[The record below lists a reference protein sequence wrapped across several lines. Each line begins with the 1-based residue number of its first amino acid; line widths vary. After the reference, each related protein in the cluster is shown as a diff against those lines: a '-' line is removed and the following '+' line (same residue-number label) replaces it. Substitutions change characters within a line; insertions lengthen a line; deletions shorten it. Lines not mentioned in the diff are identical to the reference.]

1 MSAIRSLSARLQA
14 IRSEHAR
21 HDNEDRRR
29 RGGGFAGFGQ
39 PSAAVQ
45 AQPVR
50 SPWEDEDRHGGGGGG
65 GGGRL
70 APVRRERTRLP
81 DSTARISGL
90 AGGGQKAV
98 VKVVSFASGGAR
110 VGALASYVTKEREGG
125 VATEDQDGLALDGG
139 AVAGKLERWRQGYSE
154 RQPSK
159 DVATVRFEIAGR
171 AGLDVETVQAG
182 FGRAFEG
189 HRFALRVERA
199 GEGGF
204 EVTAVV
210 AAAGDSALS
219 VAGAKAQ
226 PRFKFDTAF
235 EASLAA
241 GIAGE
246 LGAEVRAQVLGTGHG
261 REGVVHRLSRLVA
274 GGAAF
279 DEQGRALSTVVDVR
293 AAADGWRKGL
303 GSRQARDAMH
313 FVVSAK
319 AGTDPTA
326 FKSTA
331 RELLASEFAGHEYL
345 FAIHND
351 RGHLHAHAVILVKG
365 EDGQR
370 IRPDISTFAA
380 WRSRYAEIAESHGI
394 RMVATRRS
402 DTASTPAFSQGEA
415 ALTDRGVAPDH
426 IRRKV
431 TAKRTDAIHIPVR
444 EEGRARAAE
453 AYQDWKALETTSE
466 APQARLAAGEQLTRL
481 ATAVNVS
488 HVAAA
493 RADQSTD
500 MQGRGAAMARATSEY
515 LTAEFKRA
523 NDVLN
528 RALPLLEGPDKVEAT
543 ERANAY
549 LASLAKQVEAV
560 EAVERGHVV
569 ERAYGIR
576 VREEREAVDATGE
589 ARALRATAIEAGRHR
604 GAETSPET
612 AREPEAAML
621 EEAARRAE
629 RVAGRE
635 RSEAEAMAQEE
646 RTLRTNPNARVQI
659 DPNLPPA
666 GEELREE
673 HELLIDRLEAQK
685 LTHTRVHRR

>member
-1 MSAIRSLSARLQA
+1 MSAIRSLSARLRA

-21 HDNEDRRR
+21 HDDEDSRRG
-29 RGGGFAGFGQ
+29 GGGFAGFGQ
-39 PSAAVQ
+39 PSEAAR
-45 AQPVR
+45 ARPT
-50 SPWEDEDRHGGGGGG
+50 SLSWEDEDRHGGGGGG

-70 APVRRERTRLP
+70 APARRERKRLP
-81 DSTARISGL
+81 DSGTRISGL
-90 AGGGQKAV
+90 TGGGQKAV

-125 VATEDQDGLALDGG
+125 VATEDQDGLALDATAIG
-139 AVAGKLERWRQGYSE
+139 AKLERWRHGYSE

-159 DVATVRFEIAGR
+159 DVATVRLEISGR
-171 AGLDVETVQAG
+171 AGLDAATVRTAI
-182 FGRAFEG
+182 GRAYQD

-204 EVTAVV
+204 EVMAVV
-210 AAAGDSALS
+210 AAAADPFLS
-219 VAGAKAQ
+219 VAGGKAQ
-226 PRFKFDTAF
+226 PRFKFDKAF

-241 GIAGE
+241 GIASE
-246 LGAEVRAQVLGTGHG
+246 LGAEVQAQVLGTGHG
-261 REGVVHRLSRLVA
+261 REGVVHRLSCLVA
-274 GGAAF
+274 SGAAL
-279 DEQGRALSTVVDVR
+279 DEQGRELTTVVDVR

-303 GSRQARDAMH
+303 GSRQARDAVH

-319 AGTDPTA
+319 AGTDPIA

-345 FAIHND
+345 FSVHND
-351 RGHLHAHAVILVKG
+351 RGHLHAHAVILVEG
-365 EDGQR
+365 EDGRR

-402 DTASTPAFSQGEA
+402 DTASAPAFSYSEA

-431 TAKRTDAIHIPVR
+431 VAKRTDAIHVPIR

-453 AYQDWKALETTSE
+453 AYQDWKSLEATSGG
-466 APQARLAAGEQLTRL
+466 PQARLAAGEQLTRL

-488 HVAAA
+488 HAVAA
-493 RADQSTD
+493 RADRSTD
-500 MQGRGAAMARATSEY
+500 MQERGAAMARATSEY

-528 RALPLLEGPDKVEAT
+528 RALPLLEGADKVEAT
-543 ERANAY
+543 QRANAY

-560 EAVERGHVV
+560 EAVERGQVV
-569 ERAYGIR
+569 ERVHGIR
-576 VREEREAVDATGE
+576 VREEREAVEATGE
-589 ARALRATAIEAGRHR
+589 ARALRATAIEAGRPR
-604 GAETSPET
+604 GAETSPEKT
-612 AREPEAAML
+612 SELEAAML

-635 RSEAEAMAQEE
+635 RSEADAMAREE
-646 RTLRTNPNARVQI
+646 RTLRSNPNAPVQI

-666 GEELREE
+666 GQELREE

>member
-1 MSAIRSLSARLQA
+1 M
-14 IRSEHAR
+14 
-21 HDNEDRRR
+21 
-29 RGGGFAGFGQ
+29 
-39 PSAAVQ
+39 
-45 AQPVR
+45 
-50 SPWEDEDRHGGGGGG
+50 
-65 GGGRL
+65 
-70 APVRRERTRLP
+70 APVRRERKRLP
-81 DSTARISGL
+81 DSGTRISGL

-98 VKVVSFASGGAR
+98 VKVVSFASGSAR

-125 VATEDQDGLALDGG
+125 VATEDQDGLALDSA
-139 AVAGKLERWRQGYSE
+139 AVVAKLARWSQGYSE

-159 DVATVRFEIAGR
+159 DVATVRFEVAGR
-171 AGLDVETVQAG
+171 AGLDVETVQTG

-189 HRFALRVERA
+189 YRFALRVERA

-210 AAAGDSALS
+210 AAAGDPALS

-226 PRFKFDTAF
+226 PRFKFDKAF

-241 GIAGE
+241 GIARG
-246 LGAEVRAQVLGTGHG
+246 LGAEVQAQVLGTGHG
-261 REGVVHRLSRLVA
+261 REGALHRLSLLVA
-274 GGAAF
+274 GGAAL
-279 DEQGRALSTVVDVR
+279 DERGRELSTVDDVR
-293 AAADGWRKGL
+293 AAADAWRKGL

-326 FKSTA
+326 FRSTA

-345 FAIHND
+345 FAVHND

-402 DTASTPAFSQGEA
+402 DTASAPAFSQGEA

-431 TAKRTDAIHIPVR
+431 VAKRGDAIHVPVR
-444 EEGRARAAE
+444 EEGRACAVQ
-453 AYQDWKALETTSE
+453 AYQAWKALETTSE
-466 APQARLAAGEQLTRL
+466 APQARSAAGEQLTRL
-481 ATAVNVS
+481 ATAVSVS
-488 HVAAA
+488 HAAAA
-493 RADQSTD
+493 RADGSTD
-500 MQGRGAAMARATSEY
+500 MQEKGAAMARARSEY

-528 RALPLLEGPDKVEAT
+528 RALPLLEGADKVEAT

-560 EAVERGHVV
+560 EAVERGQVA
-569 ERAYGIR
+569 ERAHGIR
-576 VREEREAVDATGE
+576 IREEREAIDANGE
-589 ARALRATAIEAGRHR
+589 ARSLKATAIEAGRPR

-612 AREPEAAML
+612 ASEPEAAML
-621 EEAARRAE
+621 EEAAARAE

-635 RSEAEAMAQEE
+635 RPEAEAMAREE
-646 RTLRTNPNARVQI
+646 RALRANPNTRVQI
-659 DPNLPPA
+659 DPNLPHA

-685 LTHTRVHRR
+685 LTYTRVHRR

>member
-14 IRSEHAR
+14 IRSAHAR
-21 HDNEDRRR
+21 HDDDDRH
-29 RGGGFAGFGQ
+29 RGRSGLGGFGQ
-39 PSAAVQ
+39 PLPTARAR
-45 AQPVR
+45 PER
-50 SPWEDEDRHGGGGGG
+50 SSWDEEERHGGGGGG

-70 APVRRERTRLP
+70 APARRERRRLP
-81 DSTARISGL
+81 ESAVRISGL
-90 AGGGQKAV
+90 AGGSQKAV

-125 VATEDQDGLALDGG
+125 VATEDQDGLALDGS
-139 AVAGKLERWRQGYSE
+139 AVAAKLERWSQGYSD

-171 AGLDVETVQAG
+171 AGLDAATVQAG
-182 FGRAFEG
+182 IGSAFEG
-189 HRFALRVERA
+189 HRFALRLERA

-210 AAAGDSALS
+210 AAAADPALS
-219 VAGAKAQ
+219 VPCIKAQ
-226 PRFKFDTAF
+226 PRFRFDKSF
-235 EASLAA
+235 EASLTA
-241 GIAGE
+241 GTSGE
-246 LGAEVRAQVLGTGHG
+246 LGAEVQAQVLGTGHG

-274 GGAAF
+274 GGAAL
-279 DEQGRALSTVVDVR
+279 DEQGRELSTVVDVR
-293 AAADGWRKGL
+293 STADGWRKGL
-303 GSRQARDAMH
+303 GSRQARDGMH

-345 FAIHND
+345 FAVHSD

-402 DTASTPAFSQGEA
+402 DTASAPAFSQGEA

-431 TAKRTDAIHIPVR
+431 AAKRTDAIHVPVR
-444 EEGRARAAE
+444 VEGRARAVQ

-466 APQARLAAGEQLTRL
+466 APQARSAAGEHLTRL

-488 HVAAA
+488 HAAA
-493 RADQSTD
+493 VRAEPSHTPQD
-500 MQGRGAAMARATSEY
+500 RGDTMAQATSEY

-528 RALPLLEGPDKVEAT
+528 RALPLLEGADKVEAT

-569 ERAYGIR
+569 ERAHGIR
-576 VREEREAVDATGE
+576 VREEREAADATGE
-589 ARALRATAIEAGRHR
+589 ARALRATAIEAGRPR

-612 AREPEAAML
+612 AREPEAVML

-635 RSEAEAMAQEE
+635 RSEAEAMAREE
-646 RTLRTNPNARVQI
+646 RTLRTNPNARVEI
-659 DPNLPPA
+659 DPSLPPA
-666 GEELREE
+666 GEE

>member
-1 MSAIRSLSARLQA
+1 MSAIRSLSERLQA

-21 HDNEDRRR
+21 HDDRDQ
-29 RGGGFAGFGQ
+29 RGSHSGLGGFGQ
-39 PSAAVQ
+39 PSLATRARP
-45 AQPVR
+45 AR
-50 SPWEDEDRHGGGGGG
+50 SVWDEEDRHGAGGGGG
-65 GGGRL
+65 GGGRF
-70 APVRRERTRLP
+70 APARRERKRLA
-81 DSTARISGL
+81 DGATRISGL

-125 VATEDQDGLALDGG
+125 VATEDQDGLALDGA
-139 AVAGKLERWRQGYSE
+139 AVAEKLERWRQGYSE

-159 DVATVRFEIAGR
+159 DVATVRFEITGR
-171 AGLDVETVQAG
+171 PELDAATVQAG
-182 FGRAFEG
+182 IGRSFEG

-204 EVTAVV
+204 EVAAVV
-210 AAAGDSALS
+210 AAAADPAVT

-226 PRFKFDTAF
+226 PRFKFDKSF

-241 GIAGE
+241 GISGE
-246 LGAEVRAQVLGTGHG
+246 LGAEVQAQVLGTGHG

-274 GGAAF
+274 GAAAH
-279 DEQGRALSTVVDVR
+279 DEQVRELSTVVDVR
-293 AAADGWRKGL
+293 AAADTWRKGL

-319 AGTDPTA
+319 AGTDPDA

-345 FAIHND
+345 FAVHND

-380 WRSRYAEIAESHGI
+380 WRSRYAEIAESYGI

-402 DTASTPAFSQGEA
+402 DTASAPAFSQGEA

-431 TAKRTDAIHIPVR
+431 AAKRTDAIHVPVR
-444 EEGRARAAE
+444 EEGRARAVQAH
-453 AYQDWKALETTSE
+453 QNWKALETTSE
-466 APQARLAAGEQLTRL
+466 TPQARSAACEQLTRL

-488 HVAAA
+488 HGAAA
-493 RADQSTD
+493 RADQPRD
-500 MQGRGAAMARATSEY
+500 MQERGAAMARATSEY

-528 RALPLLEGPDKVEAT
+528 RALPLLEGADKVEAT

-569 ERAYGIR
+569 ERVHGIR
-576 VREEREAVDATGE
+576 VREEREAADATGE
-589 ARALRATAIEAGRHR
+589 ARALRAAAIDAGRPR
-604 GAETSPET
+604 GAETSPDT
-612 AREPEAAML
+612 AREPEAEML
-621 EEAARRAE
+621 EDAARRAE

-635 RSEAEAMAQEE
+635 RSEAMARQEQ
-646 RTLRTNPNARVQI
+646 TLRANPTARVLI

-673 HELLIDRLEAQK
+673 HELLVDRLEAQK